1 MNKIKLTFVVFF
13 LLFLSMCGYVYLA
26 YSELTKLAKYDDLV
40 RNLGHEVVEL
50 KDKVVGASI
59 RGLTSPYELTS
70 HLVSIEKEIQA
81 FHQQQQIDSI
91 HSPLFQ
97 HLPTETLLLQFRQ
110 SALELAKALDQTIGL
125 IVAREFV
132 LHSLKNNLTKN
143 GEFGQDNRSLDQLI
157 THILDQNAIGADEE
171 LTRFAQT
178 FIQLNT
184 QRQKL
189 LSRILSHESAMFVE
203 QTERGLSAASAQ
215 LRDTISQVLYAI
227 ALLLVVLSGLGFVSR
242 ISELK
247 RNNLAYQ
254 VATENAEKANEA
266 KSIFLATMSH
276 ELRTPMNGVL
286 GIAQIIKDESQELET
301 KEQAQIL
308 IDSGQHLMTILND
321 ILDFSK
327 VEQGKLE
334 LEIHPF
340 SIGELVLSLEKTLGP
355 QAANKGLKFVIQN
368 KVPANIELHGDPART
383 RQILFNLV
391 GNAIKFTQTG
401 KIEVEFALDTSITP
415 NVCMSVTDSG
425 IGIERE
431 KLDTIFTPFEQAE
444 LSTTRKF
451 GGTGLGLS
459 IVKRLVEIMGGK
471 VSVFS
476 QPNVGTQ
483 FTLTIPFEL
492 KELEISEAQVQSSD
506 ELSLLDNFT
515 VLLVEDNRVNA
526 MVARK
531 FCESMGL
538 LVDHANDGLEA
549 ISRLKHSNYD
559 LIIMDNHMPNMN
571 GLDAIEH
578 IRTKLRLS
586 TVIFACTA
594 DVFKEAHDE
603 FIARGANFVLTKP
616 LQKSS
621 LQNALSQFSRQF
633 STHREVAEAV
643 KQLPQNASNNIS
655 TLIRFPVNKL
665 PLTEEEVS
673 QSPLINQLELQDR
686 EKVELLESL
695 IFELD
700 TKTDSLIELHS
711 NTTPTELHAIL
722 HAIKGIA
729 LEFSMGE
736 VLLLTKKTEDIA
748 RQGEIPEIELLQK
761 LVNRLMVNSHEAS
774 RLITR
779 LNPHNKTG

>member
-1 MNKIKLTFVVFF
+1 
-13 LLFLSMCGYVYLA
+13 
-26 YSELTKLAKYDDLV
+26 
-40 RNLGHEVVEL
+40 
-50 KDKVVGASI
+50 
-59 RGLTSPYELTS
+59 
-70 HLVSIEKEIQA
+70 
-81 FHQQQQIDSI
+81 
-91 HSPLFQ
+91 
-97 HLPTETLLLQFRQ
+97 
-110 SALELAKALDQTIGL
+110 
-125 IVAREFV
+125 
-132 LHSLKNNLTKN
+132 
-143 GEFGQDNRSLDQLI
+143 
-157 THILDQNAIGADEE
+157 
-171 LTRFAQT
+171 
-178 FIQLNT
+178 
-184 QRQKL
+184 
-189 LSRILSHESAMFVE
+189 
-203 QTERGLSAASAQ
+203 
-215 LRDTISQVLYAI
+215 
-227 ALLLVVLSGLGFVSR
+227 
-242 ISELK
+242 
-247 RNNLAYQ
+247 
-254 VATENAEKANEA
+254 
-266 KSIFLATMSH
+266 
-276 ELRTPMNGVL
+276 MNGVL

-301 KEQAQIL
+301 KKQAQIL

-401 KIEVEFALDTSITP
+401 KIEVEFALDTSIPP
-415 NVCMSVTDSG
+415 NVCISVTDSG

-459 IVKRLVEIMGGK
+459 IVKRLVEMMGGK

-506 ELSLLDNFT
+506 ELHLIDNFT

-603 FIARGANFVLTKP
+603 FIARGADFVLTKP

-643 KQLPQNASNNIS
+643 KQLPKNANNNIS
-655 TLIRFPVNKL
+655 TLIRFPVDKL
-665 PLTEEEVS
+665 PLTE
-673 QSPLINQLELQDR
+673 L
-686 EKVELLESL
+686 SL
-695 IFELD
+695 IH
-700 TKTDSLIELHS
+700 I
-711 NTTPTELHAIL
+711 
-722 HAIKGIA
+722 
-729 LEFSMGE
+729 
-736 VLLLTKKTEDIA
+736 
-748 RQGEIPEIELLQK
+748 
-761 LVNRLMVNSHEAS
+761 
-774 RLITR
+774 
-779 LNPHNKTG
+779 

>member
-1 MNKIKLTFVVFF
+1 MNKIKLTFAVFS

-26 YSELTKLAKYDDLV
+26 YVELTKLAKYDVLV

-50 KDKVVGASI
+50 KDEIVGASI
-59 RGLTSPYELTS
+59 RGLTSPYELTN
-70 HLVSIEKEIQA
+70 HLVSIEKDIQA
-81 FHQQQQIDSI
+81 FHQQQQIDSV

-97 HLPTETLLLQFRQ
+97 HLPTEALLLQFHQ
-110 SALELAKALDQTIGL
+110 SALELSKALDQTIGL

-143 GEFGQDNRSLDQLI
+143 GEFGQDNRSLEQLI
-157 THILDQNAIGADEE
+157 AHILDQNAIGADEE

-178 FIQLNT
+178 FIQLNA
-184 QRQKL
+184 QREKL

-215 LRDTISQVLYAI
+215 LRDTISQVLFAI

-301 KEQAQIL
+301 KKQAQIL

-401 KIEVEFALDTSITP
+401 KIEVGFALDTSIPP
-415 NVCMSVTDSG
+415 NVCISVTDSG

-459 IVKRLVEIMGGK
+459 IVKRLVEMMGGK

-492 KELEISEAQVQSSD
+492 KELEISEVQVQPSD

-603 FIARGANFVLTKP
+603 FIARGADFVLTKP

-643 KQLPQNASNNIS
+643 KQLPQNANNNIS
-655 TLIRFPVNKL
+655 TLIRFPVDKL

>member
-1 MNKIKLTFVVFF
+1 MNKIRLAFAAFILIF
-13 LLFLSMCGYVYLA
+13 IAICSYVYMA
-26 YSELTKLAKYDDLV
+26 YGELNKLAKYDEQV
-40 RNLGHEVVEL
+40 RTMGHEVIEL
-50 KDKVVGASI
+50 RDEVIGASI
-59 RGLTSPYELTS
+59 RGISDPYQMANQLVELERELT
-70 HLVSIEKEIQA
+70 EFQKR
-81 FHQQQQIDSI
+81 HQQADL
-91 HSPLFQ
+91 HSTLFQ
-97 HLPTETLLLQFRQ
+97 NLPTQTLLNNFHS
-110 SALELAKALDQTIGL
+110 SAMSLASTLDQTIGL

-132 LHSLKNNLTKN
+132 LHSLKNKLMD
-143 GEFGQDNRSLDQLI
+143 GGGFRSDNQSLEQI
-157 THILDQNAIGADEE
+157 ISHMLDENAIGANEE
-171 LTRFAQT
+171 VTRFAQT
-178 FIQLNT
+178 FVQVNA
-184 QRQKL
+184 QRERL
-189 LSRILSHESAMFVE
+189 LSTLLSHDSVAFLE
-203 QTERGLSAASAQ
+203 QTEFGLTATSAR
-215 LRDTISQVLYAI
+215 LRDNISQVLIGAAI
-227 ALLLVVLSGLGFVSR
+227 LFVALATLGFIAR
-242 ISELK
+242 ITELN
-247 RNNLAYQ
+247 RNNNAYQ
-254 VATENAEKANEA
+254 IATENAEKANEA

-301 KEQAQIL
+301 KKQAQIL

-355 QAANKGLKFVIQN
+355 QAANKGLKFVTQN

-401 KIEVEFALDTSITP
+401 KIEIEFALDTSAQP
-415 NVCMSVTDSG
+415 NVCISVTDSG

-492 KELEISEAQVQSSD
+492 KELEMSEVQVKSSG

-578 IRTKLRLS
+578 IRTKLKLS

-603 FIARGANFVLTKP
+603 FIARGADFVLTKP

-633 STHREVAEAV
+633 STHREVVEAV
-643 KQLPQNASNNIS
+643 KHLPQNASNNIS
-655 TLIRFPVNKL
+655 TLIRFPVDKL

-779 LNPHNKTG
+779 LNPYNKTG

>member
-1 MNKIKLTFVVFF
+1 MKKSRDLLKLFVQVNAQRERLLSTLLSHDSVVFLEQAEF
-13 LLFLSMCGYVYLA
+13 
-26 YSELTKLAKYDDLV
+26 
-40 RNLGHEVVEL
+40 
-50 KDKVVGASI
+50 
-59 RGLTSPYELTS
+59 GLTATS
-70 HLVSIEKEIQA
+70 
-81 FHQQQQIDSI
+81 
-91 HSPLFQ
+91 
-97 HLPTETLLLQFRQ
+97 
-110 SALELAKALDQTIGL
+110 
-125 IVAREFV
+125 AR
-132 LHSLKNNLTKN
+132 
-143 GEFGQDNRSLDQLI
+143 
-157 THILDQNAIGADEE
+157 
-171 LTRFAQT
+171 
-178 FIQLNT
+178 
-184 QRQKL
+184 
-189 LSRILSHESAMFVE
+189 
-203 QTERGLSAASAQ
+203 
-215 LRDTISQVLYAI
+215 LRDTISQVLIGAAI
-227 ALLLVVLSGLGFVSR
+227 LFVALATFGFIAR
-242 ISELK
+242 IAELN
-247 RNNLAYQ
+247 RNNIAYQ

-301 KEQAQIL
+301 KKQAQIL

-355 QAANKGLKFVIQN
+355 QAVNKGLQLVTRN

-401 KIEVEFALDTSITP
+401 KIEIEFALDTSTPP
-415 NVCMSVTDSG
+415 NVCISVTDSG

-492 KELEISEAQVQSSD
+492 KELEMSEVQVKSSD

-578 IRTKLRLS
+578 IRTKLKLS

-603 FIARGANFVLTKP
+603 FIARGADFVLTKP

-643 KQLPQNASNNIS
+643 KQLPQNANNNIS
-655 TLIRFPVNKL
+655 TLTRFPVDKL

>member
-1 MNKIKLTFVVFF
+1 MLSHDSVVFLEQAEF
-13 LLFLSMCGYVYLA
+13 
-26 YSELTKLAKYDDLV
+26 
-40 RNLGHEVVEL
+40 
-50 KDKVVGASI
+50 
-59 RGLTSPYELTS
+59 GLTATS
-70 HLVSIEKEIQA
+70 
-81 FHQQQQIDSI
+81 
-91 HSPLFQ
+91 
-97 HLPTETLLLQFRQ
+97 
-110 SALELAKALDQTIGL
+110 
-125 IVAREFV
+125 AR
-132 LHSLKNNLTKN
+132 
-143 GEFGQDNRSLDQLI
+143 
-157 THILDQNAIGADEE
+157 
-171 LTRFAQT
+171 
-178 FIQLNT
+178 
-184 QRQKL
+184 
-189 LSRILSHESAMFVE
+189 
-203 QTERGLSAASAQ
+203 
-215 LRDTISQVLYAI
+215 LRDTISQVLIGAAI
-227 ALLLVVLSGLGFVSR
+227 LFVALATFGFIAR
-242 ISELK
+242 IAELN
-247 RNNLAYQ
+247 RNNIAYQ

-301 KEQAQIL
+301 KKQAQIL

-355 QAANKGLKFVIQN
+355 QAVNKGLQLVTRN

-401 KIEVEFALDTSITP
+401 KIEIEFALDTSTPP
-415 NVCMSVTDSG
+415 NVCISVTDSG

-492 KELEISEAQVQSSD
+492 KELEMSEVQVKSSD

-578 IRTKLRLS
+578 IRTKLKLS

-603 FIARGANFVLTKP
+603 FIARGADFVLTKP

-643 KQLPQNASNNIS
+643 KQLPQNANNNIS
-655 TLIRFPVNKL
+655 TLTRFPVDKL